1 MQRSLK
7 RFDITAMAVAA
18 VISFDTV
25 GQIATGGGEAATWTA
40 VIALFFLVPYAL
52 LFAETGAAFP
62 QEGGPYVW
70 VKLALGRSAAAV
82 TTLFYWVTN
91 PIWLGGSLVFL
102 AATTWDGFVFHLGSG
117 TVADYA
123 FKLLFVWVAILTAVV
138 SLRRGKWITTAGAA
152 VKVLS
157 LALFT
162 LTAVL
167 YGAQH
172 GFQGLADTRFTPTT
186 AGFLGLVPV
195 LLFAYVGFEAPNAAG
210 EEMHDPQRDV
220 PAALG
225 RSVAVAVCCYLLPV
239 LALLAV
245 VPAGKVTGIGGFM
258 EGARL
263 VFSVYGGASG
273 PLLTLTAVMFVF
285 ALLTQGSA
293 WMIVSDRMQ
302 AMAAADGGF
311 FTRSLG
317 AFHPGLGTPV
327 RTNLLSGAVATV
339 FMLAA
344 MQLADGD
351 AGAVFT
357 VVLTVAVTTL
367 LLSYLV
373 VIPALVVLRLRR
385 PDVVRPY
392 RVPFGNRG
400 FMTCA
405 ALVYAW
411 ILLGSWSALFPGVL
425 ERLFGI
431 DYAFQDVW
439 GVSRLSF
446 EVFTLG
452 TVAALLLIGT
462 IGVMAARRQAAAP
475 IQRETG
481 RGGDRQAYADGGGGQ
496 VEAGHDHTGD
506 DEGDPGKGGVTAGE
520 QQRDDAVGTGS
531 GGDGQ

>member
-1 MQRSLK
+1 VSSDLTSAASRTSDTATGLQRSLK
-7 RFDITAMAVAA
+7 RFDITALAVAA

-25 GQIATGGGEAATWTA
+25 GQIATGGGEAVTWTA
-40 VIALFFLVPYAL
+40 AIALFFLIPYAL
-52 LFAETGAAFP
+52 VFAETGAAFP

-70 VKLALGRSAAAV
+70 VKLAFGRPAAAL

-102 AATTWDGFVFHLGSG
+102 AAETWDGFVFPLGSG

-123 FKLLFVWVAILTAVV
+123 FKLLFVWAAILTAVV
-138 SLRRGKWITTAGAA
+138 SLRRGKWITTAGAL
-152 VKVLS
+152 VKVLA
-157 LALFT
+157 LALFS

-167 YGAQH
+167 YGLEH
-172 GFQGLADTRFTPTT
+172 GFQGLTDARFTPTT
-186 AGFLGLVPV
+186 AGFLALVPI

-220 PAALG
+220 PIALG
-225 RSVAVAVCCYLLPV
+225 RSAAVAACCYLLPV

-245 VPAGKVTGIGGFM
+245 VPAQEVTGIGGFM

-263 VFSVYGGASG
+263 VFGIYGSASG

-302 AMAAADGGF
+302 AMAAADGAF
-311 FTRSLG
+311 FTRYLG
-317 AFHPGLGTPV
+317 AFHPRLGTPV

-351 AGAVFT
+351 AGAVFA

-373 VIPALVVLRLRR
+373 VVPALVVLRLRR
-385 PDVVRPY
+385 PHVVRPY
-392 RVPFGNRG
+392 RVPFGNAG
-400 FMTCA
+400 FLLCA
-405 ALVYAW
+405 ALVYVW
-411 ILLGSWSALFPGVL
+411 IAIGSWSALFPGVL
-425 ERLFGI
+425 EGLLGI
-431 DYAFQDVW
+431 DYVFQDVW
-439 GVSRLSF
+439 GVSRASF
-446 EVFTLG
+446 EAFTLG
-452 TVAALLLIGT
+452 TVALLLVVGAV
-462 IGVMAARRQAAAP
+462 GLFAARRQPIAPPDAAVP
-475 IQRETG
+475 K
-481 RGGDRQAYADGGGGQ
+481 
-496 VEAGHDHTGD
+496 AG
-506 DEGDPGKGGVTAGE
+506 P
-520 QQRDDAVGTGS
+520 
-531 GGDGQ
+531 

>member
-1 MQRSLK
+1 MSFHLSSTESPAPGATSALQRSLK

-40 VIALFFLVPYAL
+40 VIALFFLAPYAL

-70 VKLALGRSAAAV
+70 VKLAFGRSAAAL

-102 AATTWDGFVFHLGSG
+102 AAETWDGFVFHLGSG
-117 TVADYA
+117 TVADYT

-152 VKVLS
+152 VKVLT

-162 LTAVL
+162 VTAVL
-167 YGAQH
+167 YGIEH
-172 GFQGLADTRFTPTT
+172 GFQGLTDARFTPTT
-186 AGFLGLVPV
+186 AGFLALVPI

-225 RSVAVAVCCYLLPV
+225 RSATIAACCYLLPV

-245 VPAGKVTGIGGFM
+245 VPAHQVTGIGGFM

-263 VFSVYGGASG
+263 VFGVYGGASG
-273 PLLTLTAVMFVF
+273 FLLTLTAVMFVF

-311 FTRSLG
+311 FARSLG
-317 AFHPGLGTPV
+317 AFHPRLGTPV
-327 RTNLLSGAVATV
+327 RTNLLSGAVATL

-344 MQLADGD
+344 MHLVDGD
-351 AGAVFT
+351 AGAVFA

-373 VIPALVVLRLRR
+373 VVPALVVLRLRR
-385 PDVVRPY
+385 PDTPRPY
-392 RVPFGNRG
+392 RVPFGDRG

-405 ALVYAW
+405 VLVYAW
-411 ILLGSWSALFPGVL
+411 ILVGSWSALFPGVL
-425 ERLFGI
+425 EGLFGI
-431 DYAFQDVW
+431 DYVFSDVW
-439 GVSRLSF
+439 GVSRASF
-446 EVFTLG
+446 EAFTLG
-452 TVAALLLIGT
+452 TVAVLLLVGAT
-462 IGVMAARRQAAAP
+462 GVTAARR
-475 IQRETG
+475 TG
-481 RGGDRQAYADGGGGQ
+481 VPPA
-496 VEAGHDHTGD
+496 VAGR
-506 DEGDPGKGGVTAGE
+506 PGT
-520 QQRDDAVGTGS
+520 
-531 GGDGQ
+531 

>member
-1 MQRSLK
+1 VSSNLSPAAPEAAPAAEAPHAPAGLQRSLK
-7 RFDITAMAVAA
+7 RFDITAMAIAA

-25 GQIATGGGEAATWTA
+25 GQIATGGGEAVTWTA
-40 VIALFFLVPYAL
+40 ALALFFLVPYAL

-70 VKLALGRSAAAV
+70 VKLALGRPAAAM

-102 AATTWDGFVFHLGSG
+102 AAETWDGFVFHLGSG
-117 TVADYA
+117 TVADYV
-123 FKLLFVWVAILTAVV
+123 FKLLFVWAAILTAVV
-138 SLRRGKWITTAGAA
+138 SLSRGKWITTIGAL

-162 LTAVL
+162 VTATL
-167 YGAQH
+167 YGIEH
-172 GFQGLADTRFTPTT
+172 GFQGLGSAHFAPTG
-186 AGFLGLVPV
+186 AGFLALVPI

-210 EEMHDPQRDV
+210 EEMLNPQKDV

-225 RSVAVAVCCYLLPV
+225 RSATVAACCYLLPV

-263 VFSVYGGASG
+263 VFDVYGPAAG
-273 PLLTLTAVMFVF
+273 PLLTTTAVMFVF

-311 FTRSLG
+311 FTRKLG
-317 AFHPGLGTPV
+317 AFHPRLGTPV
-327 RTNLLSGAVATV
+327 RTNLLSGAVATL

-344 MQLADGD
+344 MQLANGD
-351 AGAVFT
+351 AGAVFA

-373 VIPALVVLRLRR
+373 VVPALVLLRLRR
-385 PDVVRPY
+385 PEVERPY
-392 RVPFGNRG
+392 QVPFGDRG
-400 FMTCA
+400 FLVCA
-405 ALVYAW
+405 GLVYAW
-411 ILLGSWSALFPGVL
+411 ILVGSWSALFPGVL
-425 ERLFGI
+425 ESVFGI
-431 DYAFQDVW
+431 SYDFHDAW

-446 EVFTLG
+446 EAFTLG
-452 TVAALLLIGT
+452 TVALLLLVGAV
-462 IGVMAARRQAAAP
+462 GVAAARKEAAAGP
-475 IQRETG
+475 
-481 RGGDRQAYADGGGGQ
+481 A
-496 VEAGHDHTGD
+496 
-506 DEGDPGKGGVTAGE
+506 
-520 QQRDDAVGTGS
+520 GS
-531 GGDGQ
+531 GS

>member
-1 MQRSLK
+1 MSTKLSSPELPAPEATPGLRRSLR

-40 VIALFFLVPYAL
+40 AIALFFLLPYAL

-62 QEGGPYVW
+62 QEGGPYMW
-70 VKLALGRSAAAV
+70 VKLALGRPAAAL

-102 AATTWDGFVFHLGSG
+102 AAETWDGFVFPLGSG
-117 TVADYA
+117 TFADYA
-123 FKLLFVWVAILTAVV
+123 FKIVFVWAAILTAVV
-138 SLRRGKWITTAGAA
+138 SLSRGKWITTAGAI

-162 LTAVL
+162 LTAVA

-172 GFQGLADTRFTPTT
+172 GFQGLTDADFTPTT
-186 AGFLGLVPV
+186 AGFLALVPI

-225 RSVAVAVCCYLLPV
+225 RSATIAACCYLLPV

-245 VPAGKVTGIGGFM
+245 VPAGKVTGVGGFM

-263 VFSVYGGASG
+263 VFGVYGAAAG

-311 FTRSLG
+311 FSRALG
-317 AFHPGLGTPV
+317 AFHPRLGTPV

-351 AGAVFT
+351 AAAVFT

-385 PDVVRPY
+385 PEVPRPY
-392 RVPFGNRG
+392 QVPFGNRG
-400 FMTCA
+400 FVACA
-405 ALVYAW
+405 VLVYAW
-411 ILLGSWSALFPGVL
+411 ILIGSWSALFPGVL
-425 ERLFGI
+425 EGLFGI
-431 DYAFQDVW
+431 DYVFTEVW
-439 GVSRLSF
+439 GVSRLAF
-446 EVFTLG
+446 ETFTLG
-452 TVAALLLIGT
+452 TVALLLLVGAVGL
-462 IGVMAARRQAAAP
+462 GVAARENKK
-475 IQRETG
+475 REK
-481 RGGDRQAYADGGGGQ
+481 RNR
-496 VEAGHDHTGD
+496 
-506 DEGDPGKGGVTAGE
+506 VTE
-520 QQRDDAVGTGS
+520 
-531 GGDGQ
+531 

>member
-1 MQRSLK
+1 MSSDLSAPSNAQAQHDATPLRRSLK
-7 RFDITAMAVAA
+7 RFDITAMAIAA

-40 VIALFFLVPYAL
+40 VIAVFFLIPYAL

-70 VKLALGRSAAAV
+70 VKLAFGRPVAALA
-82 TTLFYWVTN
+82 TLFYWVTN

-102 AATTWDGFVFHLGSG
+102 AAETWDGFVFSLGSG
-117 TVADYA
+117 TFADYV
-123 FKLLFVWVAILTAVV
+123 FKLSFVWIAILTAVV

-152 VKVLS
+152 MKVLA

-167 YGAQH
+167 YGVEH
-172 GFQGLADTRFTPTT
+172 GFRGLEDAHFSPTP
-186 AGFLGLVPV
+186 AGFLALVPI

-220 PAALG
+220 PTALG
-225 RSVAVAVCCYLLPV
+225 RSAAVAACCYLLPV

-245 VPAGKVTGIGGFM
+245 VPADKMTGIGGFM

-263 VFSVYGGASG
+263 VFGVYGAASG
-273 PLLTLTAVMFVF
+273 PLLTCAGVMFAF

-311 FTRSLG
+311 FSRSLG
-317 AFHPGLGTPV
+317 AFHPRLGTPV

-351 AGAVFT
+351 AGAVFA

-373 VIPALVVLRLRR
+373 IIPALVALRIRR
-385 PDVVRPY
+385 PDITRPY
-392 RVPFGNRG
+392 QVPFGNRG
-400 FMTCA
+400 FMVCA
-405 ALVYAW
+405 VLVYAW
-411 ILLGSWSALFPGVL
+411 ILTGSWSALFPGVL
-425 ERLFGI
+425 EGLVGI
-431 DYAFQDVW
+431 DYSFQDTW

-446 EVFTLG
+446 EAFTLG
-452 TVAALLLIGT
+452 TVCVLLLIGT
-462 IGVMAARRQAAAP
+462 IGVRAARRKRNSP
-475 IQRETG
+475 TE
-481 RGGDRQAYADGGGGQ
+481 
-496 VEAGHDHTGD
+496 
-506 DEGDPGKGGVTAGE
+506 
-520 QQRDDAVGTGS
+520 S
-531 GGDGQ
+531 GPAHS

>member
-1 MQRSLK
+1 MSSSLSSTDSRAPETATGLQRSLK
-7 RFDITAMAVAA
+7 RFDITAMAIAA

-40 VIALFFLVPYAL
+40 ALALLFLVPYAL

-70 VKLALGRSAAAV
+70 VRLAFGRPAAAL

-102 AATTWDGFVFHLGSG
+102 AAQTWDGFVFHLGSG
-117 TVADYA
+117 TVADYV
-123 FKLLFVWVAILTAVV
+123 FKLLFVWIAILTAIV
-138 SLRRGKWITTAGAA
+138 SLRRGKWITTVGAA
-152 VKVLS
+152 MKVLS

-167 YGAQH
+167 YGVRH
-172 GFQGLADTRFTPTT
+172 GFQGLSDTHFTPTT
-186 AGFLGLVPV
+186 AGFLSLVPI

-220 PAALG
+220 PVALG
-225 RSVAVAVCCYLLPV
+225 RSAAIAACCYLLPV

-245 VPAGKVTGIGGFM
+245 VPVHQVTGIGGFM

-263 VFSVYGGASG
+263 VFGVYGGAAG
-273 PLLTLTAVMFVF
+273 TLLKITAVMFVF

-311 FTRSLG
+311 FSRSLG
-317 AFHPGLGTPV
+317 AFHPRLGTPV
-327 RTNLLSGAVATV
+327 RTNLLSGAVATL

-344 MQLADGD
+344 MRLANGD
-351 AGAVFT
+351 AAAVFA

-373 VIPALVVLRLRR
+373 VVPALLALRLRR
-385 PDVVRPY
+385 PDVPRPY
-392 RVPFGNRG
+392 RVPFGQRG
-400 FMTCA
+400 FLVCA
-405 ALVYAW
+405 VLVYAW
-411 ILLGSWSALFPGVL
+411 ILVGSWSALFPGVL
-425 ERLFGI
+425 EHLFGI
-431 DYAFQDVW
+431 DYVFHDVW
-439 GVSRLSF
+439 GVSRAAF
-446 EVFTLG
+446 EAFTLG
-452 TVAALLLIGT
+452 TVAALLLIGAV
-462 IGVMAARRQAAAP
+462 GVMVARRQDGVPATAA
-475 IQRETG
+475 
-481 RGGDRQAYADGGGGQ
+481 
-496 VEAGHDHTGD
+496 EA
-506 DEGDPGKGGVTAGE
+506 ELKG
-520 QQRDDAVGTGS
+520 
-531 GGDGQ
+531 

>member
-1 MQRSLK
+1 MSSNLSTTEPRTSEPAAGALQRSLK
-7 RFDITAMAVAA
+7 RFDITAMAIAA

-40 VIALFFLVPYAL
+40 VMALFFLVPYAL

-70 VKLALGRSAAAV
+70 VKLALGRPAAAL

-91 PIWLGGSLVFL
+91 PVWLGGSLVFL
-102 AATTWDGFVFHLGSG
+102 AAQTWDGFVFHLGSG
-117 TVADYA
+117 TVADYT
-123 FKLLFVWVAILTAVV
+123 FKLLFVWIAILTAVV

-152 VKVLS
+152 AKVL
-157 LALFT
+157 ALTVFT

-167 YGAQH
+167 YGARH
-172 GFQGLADTRFTPTT
+172 GFQGLTDTRFTPTT
-186 AGFLGLVPV
+186 AGFLALVPI

-225 RSVAVAVCCYLLPV
+225 RSATVAACCYLLPV

-245 VPAGKVTGIGGFM
+245 VPKQQVTGIGGFM

-263 VFSVYGGASG
+263 VFSVYGGAAG
-273 PLLTLTAVMFVF
+273 PLLKLTAVMFVF

-311 FTRSLG
+311 FSRALG
-317 AFHPGLGTPV
+317 AFHPRLGTPV

-344 MQLADGD
+344 MRLANGD
-351 AGAVFT
+351 AADVFA

-373 VIPALVVLRLRR
+373 VIPALVLLRIRR
-385 PDVVRPY
+385 PDVPRPY
-392 RVPFGNRG
+392 SVPFGSRG
-400 FMTCA
+400 FLLCA
-405 ALVYAW
+405 TLVYAW
-411 ILLGSWSALFPGVL
+411 ILIGSWSALFPGVL
-425 ERLFGI
+425 EHLFGI
-431 DYAFQDVW
+431 DYVFHDVW
-439 GVSRLSF
+439 GVSRTSF
-446 EVFTLG
+446 EAFTLG
-452 TVAALLLIGT
+452 TVAVLLIV
-462 IGVMAARRQAAAP
+462 GVVGVVVARREDAVAGA
-475 IQRETG
+475 
-481 RGGDRQAYADGGGGQ
+481 ADG
-496 VEAGHDHTGD
+496 
-506 DEGDPGKGGVTAGE
+506 
-520 QQRDDAVGTGS
+520 VGS
-531 GGDGQ
+531 

>member
-1 MQRSLK
+1 MSSKLSTPRPRASQAADGHLQRSLK
-7 RFDITAMAVAA
+7 RFDITAMAIAA

-40 VIALFFLVPYAL
+40 AIALLFLVPYAL

-70 VKLALGRSAAAV
+70 VKLALGRPAAAL
-82 TTLFYWVTN
+82 TTLMYWVTN

-102 AATTWDGFVFHLGSG
+102 AAQTWDGFVFHLGSG
-117 TVADYA
+117 TVADYT
-123 FKLLFVWVAILTAVV
+123 FKLLFVWAAILTAVV

-152 VKVLS
+152 TKVLA
-157 LALFT
+157 LAGFT
-162 LTAVL
+162 LTAL
-167 YGAQH
+167 FYGVRH
-172 GFQGLADTRFTPTT
+172 GFHGLTGTGFAPTT
-186 AGFLGLVPV
+186 AGFLALVPI

-225 RSVAVAVCCYLLPV
+225 RSAAVAACCYLLPV

-245 VPAGKVTGIGGFM
+245 VPAHQVTGIGGFM

-263 VFSVYGGASG
+263 VFTVYGGAAG
-273 PLLTLTAVMFVF
+273 PLLKVTAVMFVF

-311 FTRSLG
+311 FTRALG
-317 AFHPGLGTPV
+317 AFHPRLGTPV
-327 RTNLLSGAVATV
+327 RTNLLSGAVATL

-344 MQLADGD
+344 MRFAGGD
-351 AGAVFT
+351 AADVFA

-373 VIPALVVLRLRR
+373 VVPALVLLRVRR
-385 PDVVRPY
+385 PEVPRPY
-392 RVPFGNRG
+392 RVPFGDRG
-400 FMTCA
+400 FLLCA

-411 ILLGSWSALFPGVL
+411 ILIGSWSALFPGVL
-425 ERLFGI
+425 EQLFGI
-431 DYAFQDVW
+431 DYVFRDVW
-439 GVSRLSF
+439 GVSRTAF
-446 EVFTLG
+446 EAFTLG
-452 TVAALLLIGT
+452 TVALLLVVGV
-462 IGVMAARRQAAAP
+462 IGVAVARR
-475 IQRETG
+475 
-481 RGGDRQAYADGGGGQ
+481 AD
-496 VEAGHDHTGD
+496 ASPATTR
-506 DEGDPGKGGVTAGE
+506 P
-520 QQRDDAVGTGS
+520 S
-531 GGDGQ
+531 

>member
-1 MQRSLK
+1 MSTSDQHAAADTTVLQRSLK
-7 RFDITAMAVAA
+7 RFDITAMGVAA

-40 VIALFFLVPYAL
+40 VIAVFFLVPYAL

-70 VKLALGRSAAAV
+70 VKLALGRPAAAL
-82 TTLFYWVTN
+82 TTLLYWVTN
-91 PIWLGGSLVFL
+91 PIWLGGSLVFI
-102 AATTWDGFVFHLGSG
+102 AAETWDGFVFHLGSG
-117 TVADYA
+117 TVADYT

-152 VKVLS
+152 VKVLA

-162 LTAVL
+162 GTAVA
-167 YGAQH
+167 YGLRH
-172 GFQGLADTRFTPTT
+172 GFQGLDGAHFAPTT

-210 EEMHDPQRDV
+210 EEMDDPQRDV

-225 RSVAVAVCCYLLPV
+225 RSAAIAAACYLLPV
-239 LALLAV
+239 VAILAV

-263 VFSVYGGASG
+263 VFGVYGPAAG
-273 PLLTLTAVMFVF
+273 PLLKATAVMFVF

-311 FTRSLG
+311 FSRALG
-317 AFHPGLGTPV
+317 AFHPRLGTPV

-344 MQLADGD
+344 MWLADGD
-351 AGAVFT
+351 AAAVFS

-373 VIPALVVLRLRR
+373 IIPSLVLLRLRR

-392 RVPFGNRG
+392 RVPLGTPG
-400 FMTCA
+400 FLVCA
-405 ALVYAW
+405 GLVYAW
-411 ILLGSWSALFPGVL
+411 IAVGSWSALFPGVI
-425 ERLFGI
+425 EHLFGI
-431 DYAFQDVW
+431 SYDFQDVW
-439 GVSRLSF
+439 GVSRGAF
-446 EVFTLG
+446 EAFTLG
-452 TVAALLLIGT
+452 TVAVLLLVGAAGMAVAGGFSAT
-462 IGVMAARRQAAAP
+462 GAARTAP
-475 IQRETG
+475 GET
-481 RGGDRQAYADGGGGQ
+481 D
-496 VEAGHDHTGD
+496 
-506 DEGDPGKGGVTAGE
+506 
-520 QQRDDAVGTGS
+520 
-531 GGDGQ
+531 

>member
-1 MQRSLK
+1 MSSRLSPTDSSAPPTPTSLRRSLK
-7 RFDITAMAVAA
+7 RFDITAMAIAA

-40 VIALFFLVPYAL
+40 ALALFFLVPYAL

-70 VKLALGRSAAAV
+70 VKLALGRSAAAL

-91 PIWLGGSLVFL
+91 PIWLGGSLVFI
-102 AATTWDGFVFHLGSG
+102 AAETWDGFVFPIGSG

-123 FKLLFVWVAILTAVV
+123 FKLVFIWAAILTAIV
-138 SLRRGKWITTAGAA
+138 SLRRGKWITTAGAV
-152 VKVLS
+152 VKVFA

-162 LTAVL
+162 FTAVL
-167 YGAQH
+167 YGARH
-172 GFQGLADTRFTPTT
+172 GFQGLATAHFTPTT
-186 AGFLGLVPV
+186 AGFLALIPI

-210 EEMHDPQRDV
+210 EEMHHPQRDV
-220 PAALG
+220 PVSLG
-225 RSVAVAVCCYLLPV
+225 RSATVAACCYLLPV

-245 VPAGKVTGIGGFM
+245 VPAEQVTGIGGFM
-258 EGARL
+258 EGARH
-263 VFSVYGGASG
+263 VFSVYGGAAG
-273 PLLTLTAVMFVF
+273 TLLTLTAVMFVF

-311 FTRSLG
+311 FTRALG
-317 AFHPGLGTPV
+317 AFHPRFGTPV
-327 RTNLLSGAVATV
+327 RTNLLSGVVATV
-339 FMLAA
+339 FMAAA
-344 MQLADGD
+344 MQLAAGD

-373 VIPALVVLRLRR
+373 IVPSLVVLRLRR

-392 RVPFGNRG
+392 RVPYGNRG
-400 FMTCA
+400 FLTCA

-425 ERLFGI
+425 EGLFGI
-431 DYAFQDVW
+431 DYDFLDVW
-439 GVSRLSF
+439 GVSRLAF
-446 EVFTLG
+446 ETFTLG
-452 TVAALLLIGT
+452 TVAVLLLVGAV
-462 IGVMAARRQAAAP
+462 GMMAARRQAAA
-475 IQRETG
+475 
-481 RGGDRQAYADGGGGQ
+481 D
-496 VEAGHDHTGD
+496 
-506 DEGDPGKGGVTAGE
+506 
-520 QQRDDAVGTGS
+520 S
-531 GGDGQ
+531 

>member
-1 MQRSLK
+1 MRRSLK
-7 RFDITAMAVAA
+7 RLDITALAIAA

-40 VIALFFLVPYAL
+40 AIAVLFLVPYAL

-70 VKLALGRSAAAV
+70 VKLALGRSAAAL

-102 AATTWDGFVFHLGSG
+102 AAETWDGFVFPLGSG
-117 TVADYA
+117 TFADYT
-123 FKLLFVWVAILTAVV
+123 FKLLFVWIAILTAVV
-138 SLRRGKWITTAGAA
+138 SLRRGKWITTIGAA
-152 VKVLS
+152 VKVLA
-157 LALFT
+157 LAVFT
-162 LTAVL
+162 LTAL
-167 YGAQH
+167 FYGFAH
-172 GFQGLADTRFTPTT
+172 GFRGLDDAHFTPTT
-186 AGFLGLVPV
+186 AGFLALVPI

-225 RSVAVAVCCYLLPV
+225 RSATVAACCYLLPV

-245 VPAGKVTGIGGFM
+245 VPAKYVTGIGGFM
-258 EGARL
+258 EGARH
-263 VFSVYGGASG
+263 VFGIYGAAAG
-273 PLLTLTAVMFVF
+273 PLLTLTAVAFVF

-302 AMAAADGGF
+302 AMAAADGGSF
-311 FTRSLG
+311 SRSLG
-317 AFHPGLGTPV
+317 AFHPRLGTPV
-327 RTNLLSGAVATV
+327 RTNLLSGVVATV

-351 AGAVFT
+351 AGAVFA

-373 VIPALVVLRLRR
+373 IVPSLVLLRLRR
-385 PDVVRPY
+385 PEVPRPY
-392 RVPFGNRG
+392 QVPFGNRG

-411 ILLGSWSALFPGVL
+411 ILVGSWCALFPGTL
-425 ERLFGI
+425 ESLVGL
-431 DYAFQDVW
+431 DYDFPAIW
-439 GVSRLSF
+439 GVSRTTF
-446 EVFTLG
+446 ETFTLG
-452 TVAALLLIGT
+452 TVAVLLAVGAL
-462 IGVMAARRQAAAP
+462 GVRVARRE
-475 IQRETG
+475 REVH
-481 RGGDRQAYADGGGGQ
+481 A
-496 VEAGHDHTGD
+496 E
-506 DEGDPGKGGVTAGE
+506 
-520 QQRDDAVGTGS
+520 
-531 GGDGQ
+531 

>member
-1 MQRSLK
+1 MSSKLTTLAPHPPHTGTTVLRRSLK

-40 VIALFFLVPYAL
+40 AIALFFLVPYAL

-70 VKLALGRSAAAV
+70 VKLALGRSAAAL

-102 AATTWDGFVFHLGSG
+102 AAETWDGFVFHLGSG
-117 TVADYA
+117 TVADYT
-123 FKLLFVWVAILTAVV
+123 FKLVFIWIAILTAVV
-138 SLRRGKWITTAGAA
+138 SLSRGKWITTAGAV
-152 VKVLS
+152 VKVLC

-162 LTAVL
+162 VTAVL

-172 GFQGLADTRFTPTT
+172 GFQGLADARFTPTT
-186 AGFLGLVPV
+186 AGFLALVPI

-225 RSVAVAVCCYLLPV
+225 RSATVAACCYLLPV

-245 VPAGKVTGIGGFM
+245 VPAQQVTGVGGFM

-263 VFSVYGGASG
+263 VFGVYGDAAG
-273 PLLTLTAVMFVF
+273 PLLTLTATMFVF

-311 FTRSLG
+311 FTRALG
-317 AFHPGLGTPV
+317 AFHPRLGTPV

-344 MQLADGD
+344 MHLVDGD
-351 AGAVFT
+351 TGAVFT

-373 VIPALVVLRLRR
+373 IVPALVVLRLRR
-385 PDVVRPY
+385 PDVTRPY
-392 RVPFGNRG
+392 QVPFGNRG
-400 FMTCA
+400 FLTCA

-411 ILLGSWSALFPGVL
+411 ILIGSWSALFPGVL
-425 ERLFGI
+425 EGLFGI
-431 DYAFQDVW
+431 DYVFHDIW

-446 EVFTLG
+446 EAFTLG
-452 TVAALLLIGT
+452 TVAVLLLVGAA
-462 IGVMAARRQAAAP
+462 GLSLARRAGPAP
-475 IQRETG
+475 VG
-481 RGGDRQAYADGGGGQ
+481 AGAD
-496 VEAGHDHTGD
+496 
-506 DEGDPGKGGVTAGE
+506 
-520 QQRDDAVGTGS
+520 S
-531 GGDGQ
+531 